1 MTLVRPL
8 IAAMVGGVDR
18 FLVRVAVVC
27 WIAVA
32 ASDQTTREGDG
43 TTLVQGAHYERATN
57 RTSICLHNPFTR
69 CFVHLVG
76 DRLEPVYDW
85 VNVSAMEPEEELA
98 RAQLRAL
105 EKMASAFPK
114 NETLSFEVIL
124 SEETAMVTLSVDEA
138 AVMWDAENYTT
149 EEEDGIAAK
158 DLEAYLEKCNLTA
171 FLGSRG
177 DVLGRWRNISEA
189 AHELDKAGNANVTFV
204 YHVETAVFECSVT
217 ALVPVY
223 FHINLTCDGSPGSEH
238 AVVGWMESEEA
249 ATQTMRW
256 TDPRCAVDG
265 ANCTV
270 ESTSEWRLV
279 LKPDIVGEVV
289 VTTRGSDL
297 GTSVTVSLFVAALI
311 SVLSACGYY
320 RFRSA
325 LRSRRA
331 VSIGYVREFT

>member
-1 MTLVRPL
+1 
-8 IAAMVGGVDR
+8 MVGGSGR
-18 FLVRVAVVC
+18 FLVLVGAVW

-32 ASDQTTREGDG
+32 ASERTAREGDG
-43 TTLVQGAHYERATN
+43 TTLVQGAHYERAAN

-69 CFVHLVG
+69 CFVHLAG
-76 DRLEPVYDW
+76 ERLEPVYGW
-85 VNVSAMEPEEELA
+85 VNVSGMEPEEELA

-105 EKMASAFPK
+105 GKMANDFPH

-138 AVMWDAENYTT
+138 AVMWDAENYTV
-149 EEEDGIAAK
+149 EEQDGIGSERLDK
-158 DLEAYLEKCNLTA
+158 YLEKQNLTA

-204 YHVETAVFECSVT
+204 YHAETAVFECSVT

-223 FHINLTCDGSPGSEH
+223 FHINLTCEGSPGSEH
-238 AVVGWMESEEA
+238 AVVGWTESEEA

-270 ESTSEWRLV
+270 ESTGEWRRV
-279 LKPDIVGEVV
+279 LGPDIVGEIVIV
-289 VTTRGSDL
+289 SVRGSDL

-311 SVLSACGYY
+311 SVLLACAYY
-320 RFRSA
+320 RFRST

-331 VSIGYVREFT
+331 VSIGYVRDFT